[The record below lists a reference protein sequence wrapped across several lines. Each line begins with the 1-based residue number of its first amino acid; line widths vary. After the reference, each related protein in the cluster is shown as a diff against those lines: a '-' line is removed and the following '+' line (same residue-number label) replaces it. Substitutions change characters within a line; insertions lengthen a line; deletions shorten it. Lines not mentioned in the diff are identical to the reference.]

1 MQSPSP
7 VKVWGLTFW
16 GGAGGGKK
24 LLSFH
29 GRSQERVIK
38 VKNTISNSNKNA
50 FVAPAGPP
58 RVQQVGV
65 ILGRKDPFLPLRS
78 PASFSSLSERE
89 EKDAG
94 ERSGR
99 KWEEHQ
105 VVGFLVDLHTR
116 NLIDF
121 DNTNYSTEAIN
132 THQHSDDTERNEQDG
147 YTARLACG
155 ISPAIL

>member
-65 ILGRKDPFLPLRS
+65 ILGRK
-78 PASFSSLSERE
+78 
-89 EKDAG
+89 
-94 ERSGR
+94 
-99 KWEEHQ
+99 WEEHQ